1 MKKIPL
7 NFLLGAGLAFVFPV
21 FATVP
26 ISFEPLV
33 YTAPVEGV
41 VPSNT
46 STNASPSSRSA
57 TIGSV
62 MLVGDSLSVGPFG
75 DNLVAYFRQKLDPSQ
90 FCAYAACGSSPENWL
105 KDAPDFITPCGFRVV
120 TARESWKADY
130 HNGVKPRPV
139 RTPKLSAIIPR
150 QRPQLVIVQLGTN
163 WMDEFVN
170 ASDLSGD
177 SKKRIIRKFIA
188 EIRAKT
194 TSQVQIVWI
203 LPPDSSRYSS
213 RIKDAV
219 DRWITDCAK
228 ELNFKTINTRG
239 FTDRY
244 VKGKTGSDGVHLN
257 ESAGAQW
264 AAGVIKR
271 LPKVSAAS
279 LTKTTVL

>member
-1 MKKIPL
+1 VKKIPL
-7 NFLLGAGLAFVFPV
+7 NLLLGAGLVLGFPV
-21 FATVP
+21 FAIVP

-41 VPSNT
+41 VPS
-46 STNASPSSRSA
+46 TNSAPIPSASRPT

-62 MLVGDSLSVGPFG
+62 LLVGDSLSVGPFG
-75 DNLVAYFRQKLDPSQ
+75 DNLVTYFRQKLEPSQ

-120 TARESWKADY
+120 TARESWKTDY
-130 HNGVKPRPV
+130 HNGIKPRRV
-139 RTPKLSAIIPR
+139 RTPKLAAIVPK

-170 ASDLSGD
+170 ASDLSGE

-188 EIRAKT
+188 EIRTKAAP
-194 TSQVQIVWI
+194 QVQIVWI
-203 LPPDSSRYSS
+203 LPPDSSKYSS

-244 VKGKTGSDGVHLN
+244 IKGKSGSDGVHLN
-257 ESAGAQW
+257 DTAGAQW
-264 AAGVIKR
+264 AGGVIKR

-279 LTKTTVL
+279 VTKTPVL

>member
-1 MKKIPL
+1 MKKIPSI
-7 NFLLGAGLAFVFPV
+7 FLLGAGLVSGFPV

-41 VPSNT
+41 VPS
-46 STNASPSSRSA
+46 TNPTTASPSSRSGP
-57 TIGSV
+57 ILSV

-75 DNLVAYFRQKLDPSQ
+75 DYLVAYFRQKLEPSQ

-120 TARESWKADY
+120 TARESWKTDY
-130 HNGVKPRPV
+130 HNGVKPSRV
-139 RTPKLSAIIPR
+139 RTPKLAAIVPK

-170 ASDLSGD
+170 ASNLSGE
-177 SKKRIIRKFIA
+177 SKKNIIRKFIG
-188 EIRAKT
+188 EIRSKAAP
-194 TSQVQIVWI
+194 QVQIVWI

-244 VKGKTGSDGVHLN
+244 VKGKSGSDGVHLN
-257 ESAGAQW
+257 QSAGAQW

-271 LPKVSAAS
+271 LPKVSAVPV
-279 LTKTTVL
+279 TKTTAL